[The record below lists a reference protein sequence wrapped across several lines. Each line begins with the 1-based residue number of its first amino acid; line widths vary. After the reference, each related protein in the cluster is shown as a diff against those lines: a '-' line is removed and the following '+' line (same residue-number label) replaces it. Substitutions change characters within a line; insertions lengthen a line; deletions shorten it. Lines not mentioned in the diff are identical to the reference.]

1 MIINKKKA
9 NYIKDAP
16 FLAKYNAKTMTVS
29 FAEGYIFDCYESF
42 LNNSA
47 SIKESLFFSQG
58 SSFFKSNEEE
68 VFTFQF
74 NDWFYLDSEAS
85 IFKLTKDQ
93 RDNHSYMSNRFGVSF
108 PKYLI
113 WKAPP
118 SAGVGGQQV
127 ISENIYLQDK
137 SSGQK
142 AGFKRTLLK
151 KNADGSSNYRIEGG
165 FVIVRDGHYQGFING
180 LDYVLKDGEN
190 QKEFGVKVELTADV
204 AFGGSPDIS
213 PIFYIRN
220 YEISSAELIEMPPS
234 ESFENE
240 IASVDSPN
248 GVYYFPIDFDTD
260 EGNLYILFQC
270 NYDYP
275 ILVGAESAQS
285 LTLLGF
291 GFAA

>member
-9 NYIKDAP
+9 NYIKDVP
-16 FLAKYNAKTMTVS
+16 FLAKYSTKTMTVS

-42 LNNSA
+42 SNNSA

-108 PKYLI
+108 QKYLI

-165 FVIVRDGHYQGFING
+165 FVIVRDGHYQEFING
-180 LDYVLKDGEN
+180 LDYILKDGEN
-190 QKEFGVKVELTADV
+190 QKEFGVKVELTADI
-204 AFGGSPDIS
+204 AYGLAQDTSG
-213 PIFYIRN
+213 IFYIRN

-270 NYDYP
+270 YYDFWKQTGGSNSQEL
-275 ILVGAESAQS
+275 IV
-285 LTLLGF
+285 LGS

>member
-1 MIINKKKA
+1 VN
-9 NYIKDAP
+9 
-16 FLAKYNAKTMTVS
+16 
-29 FAEGYIFDCYESF
+29 
-42 LNNSA
+42 
-47 SIKESLFFSQG
+47 
-58 SSFFKSNEEE
+58 
-68 VFTFQF
+68 
-74 NDWFYLDSEAS
+74 
-85 IFKLTKDQ
+85 
-93 RDNHSYMSNRFGVSF
+93 F

-127 ISENIYLQDK
+127 ISENLYLQDK

-165 FVIVRDGHYQGFING
+165 FVIVGDGHYQGFVNG

-190 QKEFGVKVELTADV
+190 QKEFGVKVELATDI
-204 AFGGSPDIS
+204 AFGVAPGTSA
-213 PIFYIRN
+213 IFYIRN
-220 YEISSAELIEMPPS
+220 YEIIFAELIEMPPS

-240 IASVDSPN
+240 IASVSSPN
-248 GVYYFPIDFDTD
+248 GVYYFPIDFNTD

-270 NYDYP
+270 NYDYW
-275 ILVGAESAQS
+275 IQAGGSNSQELI
-285 LTLLGF
+285 LLGS